1 MNPRNPRSPVR
12 VAALAALAAYLL
24 LLPAL
29 APPAFGQDVAASPAP
44 QATPRT
50 QNVKR
55 LTVGLHALDAEVAS
69 TPKQRGQGL
78 MGRTSLAANA
88 GMLFDYQQP
97 QRVCLWMKDT
107 SVPLSVA
114 FIDDAGL
121 ILGIE
126 DMQPFA
132 LRSHCS
138 DLPVRYALEV
148 NQGWFSR
155 KGVTPGSRLKGLP
168 GP

>member
-1 MNPRNPRSPVR
+1 
-12 VAALAALAAYLL
+12 LAAFLL
-24 LLPAL
+24 VLPAL
-29 APPAFGQDVAASPAP
+29 AAPSFGQDVAAAPASE
-44 QATPRT
+44 ATPRT
-50 QNVKR
+50 RNVKR
-55 LTVGLHALDAEVAS
+55 LSVGLHELDAEVAS
-69 TPKQRGQGL
+69 TPAQRKQGL
-78 MGRTSLAANA
+78 MGRAALGKDA

-97 QRVCLWMKDT
+97 RRVCMWMKDT

-138 DLPVRYALEV
+138 DSLVRYALEV
-148 NQGWFSR
+148 NKGWFSR
-155 KGVTPGSRLKGLP
+155 KNISPGSRIKGLP
-168 GP
+168 GS